1 MIYDFDE
8 IFPVKVYNFLFK
20 DRKKFNSELIKAI
33 NKHKT
38 KEDSI
43 ERSNKGGYHSL
54 LDINM
59 KSIDVFDE
67 LNNRIID
74 VVNGI
79 IIKDDY
85 KHLDKIEELSSMWFI
100 INKKNDYNST
110 HMHPGSWFSGAYY
123 IKVPENDSKYL
134 VFEDPLQIRNY
145 NQDTPNSFMK
155 EVMEGMLLIFPGWFN
170 HAVPKNNT
178 DEERIVIS
186 FNIPKPNLLSS
197 HKELLDQ

>member
-43 ERSNKGGYHSL
+43 KKSNKGGYHSL

>member
-79 IIKDDY
+79 IIKEDY